1 VQVQM
6 IYAVEGRDVEAED
19 VIVRVAA
26 MRLMSRTRS
35 RSSLVSEYKFGTY
48 RFGITSAWNSALGD
62 RSRKASNSDVSA

>member
-1 VQVQM
+1 
-6 IYAVEGRDVEAED
+6 
-19 VIVRVAA
+19 

-62 RSRKASNSDVSA
+62 RSRKASNSYVSALSRLGDSPFRILPNTLGLAE